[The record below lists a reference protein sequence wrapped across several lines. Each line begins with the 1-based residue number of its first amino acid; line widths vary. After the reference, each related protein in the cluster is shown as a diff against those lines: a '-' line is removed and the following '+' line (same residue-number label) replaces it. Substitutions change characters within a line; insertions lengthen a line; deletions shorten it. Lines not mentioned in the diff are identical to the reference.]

1 MGKESRRKEKE
12 RLRRCE
18 RLNQDKIMRI
28 EDFILEGPDN
38 AIRTKELAKRTGL
51 SPRDVLQAVQIRRRA
66 GVPILSR
73 KDAHGGLYLAED
85 AEQLMTYC
93 RRLAQEEAAL
103 RQTRK
108 AMEGML

>member
-1 MGKESRRKEKE
+1 M
-12 RLRRCE
+12 C
-18 RLNQDKIMRI
+18 I
-28 EDFILEGPDN
+28 EDFILTGPDN

-85 AEQLMTYC
+85 AAQIETYC
-93 RRLAQEEAAL
+93 RRLQREELAIK
-103 RQTRK
+103 QTRQI
-108 AMEGML
+108 MEGML